1 MHISEQR
8 VTANDVSLWTATQG
22 VGPPVVLCHG
32 GPGVYDYMEPV
43 AAMIHDLAA
52 VHRYDQRGCGRSQD
66 KDPYDVASFIADLD
80 ALRVHWGYES
90 WTVIGHSWGAYL
102 ALLYAVEHPERVSR
116 LVYFSG
122 TGIDPAWHL
131 DYRRNREAKL
141 SPNSRERLRVLD
153 SRRPAATGEDL
164 ARIEEERSALIESTN
179 YYDAA
184 RFGDTVRF
192 DRFPIN
198 YKQNAILNAE
208 CKRMEAAGELHDQV
222 RRVDAPTLILD
233 GEGDP
238 RPRWARAQLACL
250 LPNSR
255 HVTIARA
262 GHEMWIERPDA
273 TASALRDF
281 LVETDSA

>member
-1 MHISEQR
+1 MHISEQH

-52 VHRYDQRGCGRSQD
+52 LHRYDQRGCGRSQD

-102 ALLYAVEHPERVSR
+102 ALLYAVKHPERVSR

-122 TGIDPAWHL
+122 TGIDPAWHR

-153 SRRPAATGEDL
+153 SRRPAATEEDL

-179 YYDAA
+179 YYDAV
-184 RFGDTVRF
+184 RFGDTARF

-208 CKRMEAAGELHDQV
+208 CKRMEAAGDLHDRV

-262 GHEMWIERPDA
+262 GHETWIERPDA

>member
-1 MHISEQR
+1 MCISEQH

-80 ALRVHWGYES
+80 ALRAHWGYES

-102 ALLYAVEHPERVSR
+102 ALLYAVKHPERVSR
-116 LVYFSG
+116 LVHFSG
-122 TGIDPAWHL
+122 TGINPAWHR

-141 SPNSRERLRVLD
+141 SPTSRERLRVLD

-164 ARIEEERSALIESTN
+164 ACIERERSALIEATN

-184 RFGDTVRF
+184 RFGDTPRF

-208 CKRMEAAGELHDQV
+208 CNRMEATGVLHDHV

-238 RPRWARAQLACL
+238 RPRWARAQLAGL
-250 LPNSR
+250 IPNSR

-262 GHEMWIERPDA
+262 GHETWIERPDA
-273 TASALRDF
+273 TASALREF
-281 LVETDSA
+281 LVETDRA